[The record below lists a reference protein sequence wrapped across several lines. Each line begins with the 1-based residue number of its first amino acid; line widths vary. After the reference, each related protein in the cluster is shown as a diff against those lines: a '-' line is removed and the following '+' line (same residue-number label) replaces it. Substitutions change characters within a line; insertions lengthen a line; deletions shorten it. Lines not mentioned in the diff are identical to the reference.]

1 MILYSYFRSSAA
13 YRVRIALNIKNIEYE
28 IKPVHLLNSGG
39 EQHSEDYHQVNPSEL
54 VPTLNHN
61 SMNISQSMAIMD
73 YLEHVQAR
81 PSLYPLD
88 IQERVACQEFALSI
102 ACDIHPINNLR
113 VLQKL
118 KKDHNFSEEQVK
130 QWNLH
135 WIGIGFDALEEKLG
149 RGNSLRSD
157 DKNETEETKKF
168 CFGEHPSLADIC
180 LIPQVY
186 NGLRHGLNMDKYPIL
201 NDIYQHC
208 KTLKHFKNA
217 SPECQPDFPRP

>member
-1 MILYSYFRSSAA
+1 MLLYSYFRSSAA
-13 YRVRIALNIKNIEYE
+13 YRVRIALNIKQLEYE

-39 EQHSEDYHQVNPSEL
+39 EQHSKDYHKVNPSEL

-61 SMNISQSMAIMD
+61 GMNISQSIAIMD
-73 YLEHVQAR
+73 YLEHVQPR
-81 PSLYPLD
+81 PSLYPSD
-88 IQERVACQEFALSI
+88 IQERVACQEFAMSI

-118 KKDHNFSEEQVK
+118 KREQDFSEEQVK

-135 WIGIGFDALEEKLG
+135 WIGIGFSALEERLS
-149 RGNSLRSD
+149 RGDLLKPNPQN
-157 DKNETEETKKF
+157 KTEEKNKF
-168 CFGEHPSLADIC
+168 CFGDHASLADIC

-186 NGLRHGLNMDKYPIL
+186 NGLRHGITMENYPQLNS
-201 NDIYQHC
+201 IYQHC

>member
-1 MILYSYFRSSAA
+1 MMLYSYFRSSAA
-13 YRVRIALNIKNIEYE
+13 YRVRIALNIKQLEYE

-39 EQHSEDYHQVNPSEL
+39 EQHSEDYHQLNPSEL

-61 SMNISQSMAIMD
+61 GMNISQSIAIMD
-73 YLEHVQAR
+73 YLEHLQPR
-81 PSLYPLD
+81 PSLYPSD

-113 VLQKL
+113 ILQKL
-118 KKDHNFSEEQVK
+118 KQQHDFSEEQVK

-135 WIGIGFDALEEKLG
+135 WIGMGFGALEERLVRNNPLKPG
-149 RGNSLRSD
+149 
-157 DKNETEETKKF
+157 DKNKVTKSKMF
-168 CFGEHPSLADIC
+168 CFGDHASLADIC

-186 NGLRHGLNMDKYPIL
+186 NGLRHGINMEKYPIL
-201 NDIYQHC
+201 NEIYQHC